1 MPNMEMMVY
10 DIYLLLPGRERA
22 QRRLALL
29 PAASTRAER
38 IQRPAKVPARGLW
51 LPPSLGACHA
61 AHHSSGQF
69 LSL

>member
-1 MPNMEMMVY
+1 MEMMFFS
-10 DIYLLLPGRERA
+10 DIYLLLPGLERT

-38 IQRPAKVPARGLW
+38 IQRPAQVPARGLR

-61 AHHSSGQF
+61 AH
-69 LSL
+69 